1 MAMRGIYH
9 SLCIR
14 VLEDSEESGIF
25 VVSVCCSEL
34 LLLRFWSIKPAFC
47 NGQVEQ
53 SHVTYKAAVEMD
65 FVLRVIDRAPN
76 LPNSYYWGP
85 FVLALCLDALP
96 FQFRLSS
103 RIQCCADLQESMKKC
118 GKLTLLRYKS

>member
-1 MAMRGIYH
+1 MQGIYH

-14 VLEDSEESGIF
+14 VLEGSAESGVF
-25 VVSVCCSEL
+25 VVSVCCGEP
-34 LLLRFWSIKPAFC
+34 FWSTKPAFC

-53 SHVTYKAAVEMD
+53 THVKCNSTAEMD

-76 LPNSYYWGP
+76 LPNSHYWGP

-96 FQFRLSS
+96 FQFQLSAK
-103 RIQCCADLQESMKKC
+103 IQCCNDLQDTMKKC
-118 GKLTLLRYKS
+118 GKLTLLR